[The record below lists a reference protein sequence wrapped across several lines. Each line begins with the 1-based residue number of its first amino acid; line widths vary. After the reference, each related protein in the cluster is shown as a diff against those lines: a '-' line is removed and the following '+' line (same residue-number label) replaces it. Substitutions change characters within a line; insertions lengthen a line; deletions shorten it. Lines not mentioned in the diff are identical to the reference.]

1 MATKTRNAYLA
12 LTAAGLL
19 WGLTVPLSKAVLGWL
34 DGGWLTVVRFALA
47 APLLAFA
54 GRRGL
59 RKAAAP
65 SVLLSGAVGYGLV
78 IVLQNAGIERTSV
91 SHAALIVGAVPALVA
106 LVSAVSGRGRASPRA
121 AAGFA
126 LALAGG
132 GAVAGGSGGAASPA
146 GDALVLA
153 SVTLSAIFV
162 VAQPALLKGRDP
174 VAVTAVQMLAGALA
188 AVPHA
193 VMEGPKAG
201 AAGGGPVWG

>member
-1 MATKTRNAYLA
+1 MLRMTRRTRIAYIS

-59 RKAAAP
+59 RAAAAP
-65 SVLLSGAVGYGLV
+65 SVLLSGAAGYGLV

-106 LVSAVSGRGRASPRA
+106 MVAAASGRGRTTPLAW
-121 AAGFA
+121 AGFA
-126 LALAGG
+126 LALAGV
-132 GAVAGGSGGAASPA
+132 AIVAGGGGGAATHG
-146 GDALVLA
+146 GDLLVLA
-153 SVTLSAIFV
+153 SVA
-162 VAQPALLKGRDP
+162 
-174 VAVTAVQMLAGALA
+174 
-188 AVPHA
+188 
-193 VMEGPKAG
+193 
-201 AAGGGPVWG
+201 